1 MLHTPLGIDDVERL
15 LAPLETFFDKRKQN
29 PVFFLGV
36 VKERA
41 DMTFCAKHRARE
53 ANRLRALILRWG
65 HVFLL
70 RIRAPVAL
78 AHSTRISILGSRT
91 TRIPRNGSGAS
102 SPGDGF

>member
-15 LAPLETFFDKRKQN
+15 LAALEAFFSKRKQN

-53 ANRLRALILRWG
+53 ANRLLALILRWG
-65 HVFLL
+65 HVFFL

-78 AHSTRISILGSRT
+78 ATLNPDFGSWFPDHKDT
-91 TRIPRNGSGAS
+91 PKYASGAS
-102 SPGDGF
+102 SPRD